1 MVSATATTSI
11 TLTAKELLEKI
22 YFSIDADNKAKFQ
35 IDSKFSM
42 FKILLVTPIQVELA
56 AAKSTTS
63 KRLCTAREV
72 TEDDLFE
79 TSSTAH
85 YNIRLFPKASL
96 QSNLSS
102 VGGNATTDSSVL
114 KTHCVGAIV
123 GAEYIKNIQSSRPYL
138 F

>member
-1 MVSATATTSI
+1 
-11 TLTAKELLEKI
+11 LLEKI

-85 YNIRLFPKASL
+85 YNILLRD
-96 QSNLSS
+96 
-102 VGGNATTDSSVL
+102 G
-114 KTHCVGAIV
+114 
-123 GAEYIKNIQSSRPYL
+123 IKGL
-138 F
+138 TL